1 MPKREPQKKQYPISI
16 SDWIAHLDSESSRT
30 ISYYV
35 SIFTISFITTIIFT
49 ELAKA
54 SEGIARLGIILAYL
68 ILIISLGLYAWI
80 IHKWYA
86 QPYRDLSRKIIKE
99 EITDLKKIL
108 KEFNKILGKQ
118 EATERKF
125 LIKLRK

>member
-1 MPKREPQKKQYPISI
+1 MLKRELQKKQYPISI
-16 SDWIAHLDSESSRT
+16 SDWMAHLDSESSRT

-35 SIFTISFITTIIFT
+35 SIFTIFFIISVIFT
-49 ELAKA
+49 ELAKV
-54 SEGIARLGIILAYL
+54 SEGFASLIILAYS

-80 IHKWYA
+80 IHRWYA

-108 KEFNKILGKQ
+108 EEFNKILERQ
-118 EATERKF
+118 EE
-125 LIKLRK
+125 IKK